1 MDEGIVTG
9 EGVLLDARPA
19 SFASRVLGA
28 VIDLL
33 LLAVVGFLVV
43 IVLVSTDLV
52 ASEQGA
58 RILTVVMVATAT
70 VIVPTTVETLTRGR
84 SLGKLVAGIRIVRDD
99 GGPTVFR
106 QSFVRALVGVGELW
120 MTAGSVALI
129 CSIVHP
135 QGKRVGDM
143 LAGTY
148 AVRVRGTAPRRD
160 VLPMPPYLAGWAR
173 HADIARLPDGL
184 ALSARQFVLRAG
196 RLHPASRVELGSQL
210 TQQVQQ
216 YVRPLP
222 PPGTHPESFLVA
234 VLAER
239 RERELRAEQR
249 AAVRDAHEATLL
261 HRLPH
266 GVPDPVD

>member
-28 VIDLL
+28 VLDLL
-33 LLAVVGFLVV
+33 LLAVVGLVAI
-43 IVLVSTDLV
+43 IVLTTADWSPSQEV
-52 ASEQGA
+52 A
-58 RILTVVMVATAT
+58 RILGILVTAT
-70 VIVPTTVETLTRGR
+70 VMVIAPTTVDTLTRGR
-84 SLGKLVAGIRIVRDD
+84 SLGKRIAGIRIVRDD
-99 GGPTVFR
+99 GGPIVFR
-106 QSFVRALVGVGELW
+106 QAFVRALVGVVELW
-120 MTAGSVALI
+120 ATFGSVALI
-129 CSIVHP
+129 SSIVHP
-135 QGKRVGDM
+135 QGKRLGDM

-148 AVRVRGTAPRRD
+148 AVRVRGKAPVRPL
-160 VLPMPPYLAGWAR
+160 VPMPYALLGWAQ

-184 ALSARQFVLRAG
+184 ALAVRQFVVRAAG
-196 RLHPASRVELGSQL
+196 LHPASRVELGTQL
-210 TQQVQQ
+210 TAQVQR

-222 PPGTHPESFLVA
+222 PPGTHPEAFLAA

-239 RERELRAEQR
+239 RVRELRSGHR
-249 AAVRDAHEATLL
+249 AAAREAEEAVLL

>member
-19 SFASRVLGA
+19 SFASRALGA

-33 LLAVVGFLVV
+33 LLGVVGFIAVM
-43 IVLVSTDLV
+43 VLVATGAVSSD
-52 ASEQGA
+52 QGA
-58 RILTVVMVATAT
+58 RIVGVVLLATGT

-84 SLGKLVAGIRIVRDD
+84 SLGKLIAGIRIVRDD
-99 GGPTVFR
+99 GGPIVFR
-106 QSFVRALVGVGELW
+106 QAFVRALVGVGELW
-120 MTAGSVALI
+120 AAGGSVALI
-129 CSIVHP
+129 SSMVHP
-135 QGKRVGDM
+135 QGKRIGDM

-148 AVRVRGTAPRRD
+148 AVRVRGKAPRRD
-160 VLPMPPYLAGWAR
+160 VLPMPPHLARWAQD
-173 HADIARLPDGL
+173 ADIARLPDGL

-196 RLHPASRVELGSQL
+196 RLHPASRVELGSEL
-210 TQQVQQ
+210 TAQVQR

-239 RERELRAEQR
+239 RTRELEAQLR
-249 AAVRDAHEATLL
+249 AASRDSREAALL